1 MREPWAK
8 ARAIHSLDDVESQ
21 ADLVGDAVLPTDG
34 ERARLAVAIAA
45 ADRAGPDDWI
55 PASRVIR
62 R

>member
-8 ARAIHSLDDVESQ
+8 AGAVHTLDDVESQ
-21 ADLVGDAVLPTDG
+21 AELGVDAVPPTDG